1 MVMSV
6 ISSFS
11 KVPSAVEHLGLI
23 AEELAFVAPD
33 QDTGLLSIN
42 RSVMELSD
50 LVHAETPEPIKTA
63 VAIAKGWM
71 DSCLDNGCKFNA
83 ATIENLGKWHAWMD
97 AAMEASRLGE
107 KCAEVPLEWSGKAAA
122 PGKIATKVAAEPEPM
137 KDLGEEPA
145 IVLNLDS
152 DRDLLNEFNGESNEL
167 LSNVEQGILVFE
179 ENPDDSGTIDS
190 IFRAFHTF
198 KGGAAFLH
206 LGAIRDLA
214 HDLESMLDAIR
225 KKELRI
231 NSDIT
236 DLILAGTDAL
246 RKFGS
251 EITDQLNG
259 KGVGTPILIPTLEL
273 RERAKRATK
282 GGSAA
287 PAGKPKAESAPAA
300 AVPAPAQAAAPV
312 VKADVPSAP
321 KPAAPSATP
330 KAATPPPPKTPAK
343 AAAGGAGGGEGGA
356 TGFVKLDTAKLDSMV
371 DLVGELVIAQSM
383 VVQNPDV
390 QKINSL
396 QLARC
401 LRQLSRITTE
411 LQRNAMS
418 LRMVPIRGVF
428 QKMSRLVRDLA
439 SSTHK
444 QLTLVLDG
452 EDTELDRNIVEKL
465 GDCLIH
471 MIRNS
476 CDHGIENPT
485 DRAAAGK
492 PAVGVI
498 NLTAAHQRGGIVIR
512 VQDDGKGLNTEK
524 ILNKAIDRGLVKPG
538 AVLSDSEI
546 HQLVFL
552 PGFSTAD
559 VITDLSGRGV
569 GMDVVQRNIDSLRGK
584 VEISSTLGKGTTFT
598 IVLPLTLAIIEGLI
612 VGIGTDRYIIPTL
625 AIRESFRPRPN
636 TIFTVQQRQEV
647 VNVRGKQ
654 TPILRLGNH
663 LGRPVRAVNPEEG
676 IIIVVESGDAARGI
690 LVDELI
696 GKQEVVIKSLGK
708 TFEHQNLLAG
718 SAVLGDGWVG
728 LILDVDTLVRLTPP
742 PMKTVA
748 AA

>member
-1 MVMSV
+1 MSV

-11 KVPSAVEHLGLI
+11 NVASAVEHLGLI
-23 AEELAFVAPD
+23 AEELAFVAPNE
-33 QDTGLLSIN
+33 DTGLLSIN

-50 LVHAETPEPIKTA
+50 LIHPETPEPIKAA
-63 VAIAKGWM
+63 VLAAKGWM
-71 DSCLDNGCKFNA
+71 DSSLDNGCKLSA
-83 ATIENLGKWHAWMD
+83 ATIESLGKWHGWMD
-97 AAMEASRLGE
+97 TAMEATRLGE
-107 KCAEVPLEWSGKAAA
+107 KCPDALPEWSSKDAGAI
-122 PGKIATKVAAEPEPM
+122 PGKIATKVAQEPEAA

-145 IVLNLDS
+145 ITLSLDS
-152 DRDLLNEFNGESNEL
+152 DRDLINEFNGESAEL
-167 LSNVEQGILVFE
+167 LANIEQGILVFE

-246 RKFGS
+246 KSFSR
-251 EITDQLNG
+251 EITAQLR
-259 KGVGTPILIPTLEL
+259 GVGAGTPILVPTLEL
-273 RERAKRATK
+273 RERAKSATK

-287 PAGKPKAESAPAA
+287 PLGKAKAPAA
-300 AVPAPAQAAAPV
+300 APVAAAP
-312 VKADVPSAP
+312 KAEAAP
-321 KPAAPSATP
+321 AAKPAAPAAAPAAAKPASATP
-330 KAATPPPPKTPAK
+330 PAK
-343 AAAGGAGGGEGGA
+343 APVKAAAAAAGAGGGGGEGGA
-356 TGFVKLDTAKLDSMV
+356 TGFVKLDTGKLDSMV

-428 QKMSRLVRDLA
+428 HKMSRLVRDLG
-439 SSTHK
+439 SSTQK
-444 QLTLVLDG
+444 QLTLILDG

-492 PAVGVI
+492 PPVGVI
-498 NLTAAHQRGGIVIR
+498 HLSAAHQRGGIVIR

-524 ILNKAIDRGLVKPG
+524 ILAKATERGLVKPG

-546 HQLVFL
+546 HSLVFL

-559 VITDLSGRGV
+559 IITDLSGRGV

-584 VEISSTLGKGTTFT
+584 VEITSTPGKGTTFT

-625 AIRESFRPRPN
+625 AIRESFRPRAG
-636 TIFTVQQRQEV
+636 TIYTVQQRQEV

-742 PMKTVA
+742 PIKTVA